1 VSDPHDLLLTHLA
14 DIEVICRRVCRT
26 RQMSPDEIEEF
37 SAEVKLRLV
46 ENDYAILR
54 HYQGR
59 STFLTFITAVVVRL
73 LRDYRN
79 HQWGKWHS
87 SAEAQRL
94 GPLAVE
100 LERMVRREGRTIDDA
115 APILL
120 SQHPGATRA
129 DLERIM
135 DRLPPRI
142 RRRIVPLEQAAVVPI
157 ANDVENID
165 HVETASRISA
175 IIRRFIE
182 ALPKQDRLVFQLR
195 FEVAMPV
202 AQIARSLGLDV
213 GTLYRRLY
221 KHFDA
226 LRTALTQAGISSSEV
241 EKLIGTDAP
250 LDFRLKGEDIHALN
264 DEDDAGAY
272 ATREKP

>member
-1 VSDPHDLLLTHLA
+1 
-14 DIEVICRRVCRT
+14 
-26 RQMSPDEIEEF
+26 MSPDDIEEF
-37 SAEVKLRLV
+37 SAELKLRLV

-54 HYQGR
+54 RYEGR
-59 STFLTFITAVVVRL
+59 SPFLTFIVAVAFRL
-73 LRDYRN
+73 LRDYRV

-100 LERMVRREGRTIDDA
+100 LERMVHREGRTIDDA
-115 APILL
+115 VPILL

-142 RRRIVPLEQAAVVPI
+142 RRRQVPI
-157 ANDVENID
+157 EEAAELPSAEDVADID
-165 HVETASRISA
+165 HFETAGRISA
-175 IIRRFIE
+175 IISRFIE
-182 ALPKQDRLVFQLR
+182 ALPEQDRLLFQLR

-226 LRTALTQAGISSSEV
+226 LRTALTHSGISSSEV

-250 LDFRLKGEDIHALN
+250 LDFRLKGEDINALN
-264 DEDDAGAY
+264 EEGDAGAY